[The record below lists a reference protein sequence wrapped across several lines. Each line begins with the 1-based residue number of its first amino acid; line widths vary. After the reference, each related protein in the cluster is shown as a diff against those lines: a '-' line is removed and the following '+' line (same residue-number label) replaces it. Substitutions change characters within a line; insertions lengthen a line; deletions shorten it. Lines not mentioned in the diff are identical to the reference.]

1 MLKLPAVTG
10 YLVAGMIIG
19 PSVASIVPARIVSS
33 LGFIESLALAFI
45 AFGIGKEFQ
54 WENLKRVGPGIATIT
69 VVQGLAAAF
78 FVTVGLLI
86 LGQPP
91 ALALVLG
98 AIATATAPA
107 ATILVMKEYR
117 ADGPVTRTLLQVVAL
132 DDALG
137 IIVFGMVVP
146 FSRALETGTSLNLLE
161 VLARP
166 IIEILGALCLGF
178 ALGIT
183 LAFAVKKVDGYRNG
197 RLWVIGTVLVGAG
210 LAEILGWSELLLN
223 MAMGTALVNCTK
235 EGQRLADDVDE
246 TVSPVYV
253 PFFVLAGASLDLSL
267 IPKLGF
273 LGVSYLLLRS
283 AGKVSGAWLGS
294 SMARAPETVKKYLG
308 LGLLP
313 QAGVAI
319 GMVSIVRQSFPEF
332 AGVVTTVT
340 LGSVMVYELLGP
352 LMARIAIFKAGEA
365 YRLSSSGT

>member
-1 MLKLPAVTG
+1 MKLPAVTG

-19 PSVASIVPARIVSS
+19 PSIASIVPARIVSS

-54 WENLKRVGPGIATIT
+54 WENLKRVGPGIVTIT
-69 VVQGLAAAF
+69 VVQGLAAVI
-78 FVTVGLLI
+78 FVTAGLLI
-86 LGQPP
+86 LGQPL

-107 ATILVMKEYR
+107 ATTLVMKEYQ
-117 ADGPVTRTLLQVVAL
+117 ADGPMTRTLLQVVAL

-146 FSRALETGTSLNLLE
+146 LSRALETGASLNLLE
-161 VLARP
+161 VLSRP
-166 IIEILGALCLGF
+166 VMEILGALFLGF
-178 ALGIT
+178 ALGVA

-197 RLWVIGTVLVGAG
+197 RLWVIGAVLAGAG

-223 MAMGTALVNCTK
+223 MALGTAFVNSTK
-235 EGQRLADDVDE
+235 EGQGLAEDVDE

-267 IPKLGF
+267 IPRLGF
-273 LGVSYLLLRS
+273 LGAAYLLLRS

-294 SMARAPETVKKYLG
+294 SMARAPEAVKRYLG

-319 GMVSIVRQSFPEF
+319 GMVSIIRQSFPEF
-332 AGVVTTVT
+332 AGVVTTVI

-352 LMARIAIFKAGEA
+352 VMARIAIFKAGEA
-365 YRLSSSGT
+365 YRLSGNKG